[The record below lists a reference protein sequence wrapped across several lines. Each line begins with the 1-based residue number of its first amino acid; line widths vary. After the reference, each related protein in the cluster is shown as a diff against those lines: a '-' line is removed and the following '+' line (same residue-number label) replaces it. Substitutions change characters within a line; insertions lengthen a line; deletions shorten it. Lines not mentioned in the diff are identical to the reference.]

1 MLLAL
6 WSCCWRYPNHIWSA
20 VGHFL
25 HVVATRA
32 SNQECACH
40 ADSCWVTHLRHKSTC
55 SGWHSNGA
63 ARACCWCQPHEH
75 RTKSVRVMLT
85 HAVRHLRRTKHSG
98 RHSSGAA
105 RACCWCQPHEHRA
118 KSVRV
123 MLTHAVRHLRRTKH
137 SGRHSSRAA
146 RACCWCQPH
155 EHRAKSV
162 RVMLTHAVRHLRS
175 ARHKAERLALTVTVK
190 LDALFQKRH
199 CVGSLDVN
207 RVMPSDLPRGGE
219 ETGGM

>member
-20 VGHFL
+20 VGHFV

-123 MLTHAVRHLRRTKH
+123 MLTHAVRHLR
-137 SGRHSSRAA
+137 
-146 RACCWCQPH
+146 
-155 EHRAKSV
+155 
-162 RVMLTHAVRHLRS
+162 S